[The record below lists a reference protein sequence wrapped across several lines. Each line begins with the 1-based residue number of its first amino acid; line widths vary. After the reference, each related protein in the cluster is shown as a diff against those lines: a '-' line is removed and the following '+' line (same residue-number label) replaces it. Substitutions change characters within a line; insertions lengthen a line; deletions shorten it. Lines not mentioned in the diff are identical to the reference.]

1 MKKVNTLKLAVLY
14 AVGACTAGLAAC
26 SEETSGD
33 SHFIYFS
40 TTQPYTRI
48 GGVECRIDNLTGE
61 IANTEDFP
69 SGTDLSAMTVWFVT
83 NHGNEGVFVN
93 GVRQQSGIS
102 VNDFTKPVEYEI
114 RTESETR
121 KYTVRFTAS
130 TTCKTQIGV
139 KLEGYSDLVASIDR
153 DRSERLSEAVRM
165 SEVEFTT
172 KEVSYK
178 VTEADPPVVIAPR
191 PLRLCL
197 FEIDMT
203 SASVGIRTTLP
214 GNGDAWGL
222 QDMVGQAEALESSG
236 SRVLGAIN
244 GDYFEWDEGNGTG
257 EPEGIVCRDG
267 RYFKETFDD
276 PSTGRF
282 FGIRSDGRAAIG
294 TYDQFLIVKDKLRN
308 VVGGREIV
316 ITADGRVSGLDKDVL
331 TADRTLAGMSSLD
344 LKTVYLATIT
354 GIGGDSAGVTL
365 YEAAGCLL
373 RFGVGHALNLDGG
386 GSSTFVV
393 HQNDGFAVLNRPDGT
408 LRNVGNGLAIVQI
421 DN

>member
-1 MKKVNTLKLAVLY
+1 MKTENILKHLLLY
-14 AVGACTAGLAAC
+14 AATACMAGFAAC
-26 SEETSGD
+26 SEDTSDD

-61 IANTEDFP
+61 ITNTEDFP

-93 GVRQQSGIS
+93 GVRQQSGVS
-102 VNDFTKPVEYEI
+102 VNDFTHPVEYEI
-114 RTESETR
+114 RTEAEIR
-121 KYTVRFTAS
+121 KYTVRFSAS
-130 TTCKTQIGV
+130 ATCKTQIGV
-139 KLEGYSDLVASIDR
+139 KLEGYSDFVASIGD
-153 DRSERLSEAVRM
+153 DRSEWLSPAVRM

-178 VTEADPPVVIAPR
+178 VTETDPPVVIAPR
-191 PLRLCL
+191 SLRLCL

-203 SASVGIRTTLP
+203 SPSVGIRTTLP
-214 GNGDAWGL
+214 GNGDEWGL
-222 QDMVGQAEALESSG
+222 QNMVGQVEALENSG
-236 SRVLGAIN
+236 SHVLGAVN
-244 GDYFEWDEGNGTG
+244 GDYFDWGEGAGTG

-267 RYFKETFDD
+267 RYFKETFND
-276 PSTGRF
+276 PSTGHF
-282 FGIRSDGRAAIG
+282 FGIRTDGRAAIG
-294 TYDQFLIVKDKLRN
+294 TYDQYLIVKDKLHN
-308 VVGGREIV
+308 AVGGRQIV
-316 ITADGRVSGLDKDVL
+316 ITEDGRVSGFDKDVS
-331 TADRTLAGMSSLD
+331 TADRTLVGMSSLD

-354 GIGGDSAGVTL
+354 ETGGGSTGVTL

-373 RFGVGHALNLDGG
+373 RFGVGYALNLDGG

-393 HQNDGFAVLNRPDGT
+393 RREDGFVALDRPGGA
-408 LRNVGNGLAIVQI
+408 LRNVGNGLAVIQS